1 MLSSAEVLDTTN
13 KIYTKEDD
21 RFVGLK
27 LKACVR
33 PILVEKSSPNTEKLV
48 ESAEKSTDQD
58 AQNTELK
65 IENEN
70 EEVQDAEEILTRI
83 KEWYNEGIEMECYAT
98 H

>member
-1 MLSSAEVLDTTN
+1 MLSSAEVLDTSN

-21 RFVGLK
+21 RFEGLK

-33 PILVEKSSPNTEKLV
+33 PNLVEKTSPNAEKLV
-48 ESAEKSTDQD
+48 ESAEKLVESGQNSTDQD

-70 EEVQDAEEILTRI
+70 DGVQDADEILTRI
-83 KEWYNEGIEMECYAT
+83 REWYNEGI
-98 H
+98 